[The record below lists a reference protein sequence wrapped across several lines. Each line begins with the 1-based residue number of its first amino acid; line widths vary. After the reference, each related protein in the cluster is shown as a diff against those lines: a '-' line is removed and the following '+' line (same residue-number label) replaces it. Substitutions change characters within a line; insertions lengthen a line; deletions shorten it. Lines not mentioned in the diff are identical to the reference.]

1 MINSYQVTMWTCISC
16 GSSSYPENRISFRKV
31 QVRGGR
37 PWVSVLSLTPH
48 LLVWSSFRMRSASC
62 WAWAMLLMGVVVV

>member
-1 MINSYQVTMWTCISC
+1 
-16 GSSSYPENRISFRKV
+16 
-31 QVRGGR
+31 
-37 PWVSVLSLTPH
+37 VSVLSLTPH